1 MSQRMNNSRNENIE
15 NEDKKPKKKK
25 SKLIWIIPLIVIL
38 LAGAFFTYSYL
49 TNSFMFST
57 GEAKPIEEKIFSLDE
72 FVLNLNDES
81 GRRYVKTKIV
91 LSYENDK
98 DLELFDENMSQIRDV
113 IIYTIRMKTSD
124 EMMDVTHTD
133 QLKHDIK
140 ESVNTLIGQPIVLEV
155 YFIDFLIQ

>member
-1 MSQRMNNSRNENIE
+1 MSQRMNNTENENVE
-15 NEDKKPKKKK
+15 NMDKKPKKKK
-25 SKLIWIIPLIVIL
+25 SKLMLIIPLVIIL
-38 LAGAFFTYSYL
+38 LVGAFFAYAFL
-49 TNSFMFST
+49 TKSFMFST

-98 DLELFDENMSQIRDV
+98 DLELFDENMVQIRDI
-113 IIYTIRMKTSD
+113 IIYTIRMKTSE

-140 ESVNTLIGQPIVLEV
+140 ESVNTLIGEPIVLEV

>member
-1 MSQRMNNSRNENIE
+1 MSQRMNNTQNEKIDE
-15 NEDKKPKKKK
+15 KPKKKK
-25 SKLIWIIPLIVIL
+25 SKLMWIIPLIVIL
-38 LAGAFFTYSYL
+38 LAGAFFAYAFL
-49 TNSFMFST
+49 TSSFMFST
-57 GEAKPIEEKIFSLDE
+57 GEAKPVEEKIFSLDE

-98 DLELFDENMSQIRDV
+98 DLNLFDENMAQIRDV
-113 IIYTIRMKTSD
+113 IIYTIRMKTSE

-140 ESVNTLIGQPIVLEV
+140 DSVNTLIGEPIVLEV